1 MLNIFFDINYIKTKK
16 VFLTKNIR
24 YSKLIN
30 FIINFG
36 NTFKI
41 PIPKQ
46 FIFSGPH
53 NRMNNILKTFKGPNF
68 SINKKKYKNTYI
80 VNFDSRTE
88 SLLKNLL
95 KDPENKI
102 LVGPLFN
109 VEYQKKL
116 IHYTNKYPNV
126 KKLVASDSA
135 YRNIVHEFGLDVE
148 PNNVYICPSGVISR
162 NELNKNLEEHKR
174 DNKCLVYFKKRQEKD
189 LKLVLN
195 FLESM
200 NIRFELFE
208 YGKYSNKALM
218 NAAKKSR
225 FGVYISC
232 VESQGFAVQELMAC
246 NLPLYV
252 WDDLKANAENLSK
265 YYGGG
270 NFSGTAVTLWSE
282 SNGEIVYNYEEFEK
296 NFEHFLLN
304 LDNYRPA
311 KLVDE
316 FLTFESYQKKLVSIF
331 TKF

>member
-30 FIINFG
+30 LIIDIG
-36 NTFKI
+36 NIFKI

-53 NRMNNILKTFKGPNF
+53 KRMNNILKTFKGPNF

-80 VNFDSRTE
+80 VNFDSGTE
-88 SLLKNLL
+88 SLVNNLL

-109 VEYQKKL
+109 VEYQKRL
-116 IHYTNKYPNV
+116 IEYTNKHPNI

-135 YRNIVHEFGLDVE
+135 YRNIVYEFGLDVK
-148 PNNVYICPSGVISR
+148 PNNVFVCPSGVISK
-162 NELNKNLEEHKR
+162 NELKKNLDEYKR
-174 DNKCLVYFKKRQEKD
+174 ENKCLVYFKKREKRD

-195 FLESM
+195 FLESRS
-200 NIRFELFE
+200 IRYELFE

-218 NAAKKSR
+218 KAAKKSR
-225 FGVYISC
+225 FGVYLSC

-252 WDDLKANAENLSK
+252 WDDLDANKRNLSR
-265 YYGGG
+265 YYGEG
-270 NFSGTAVTLWSE
+270 NFSGTSVTLWSE
-282 SNGEIVYNYEEFEK
+282 NNGKIVYNYEEFEY
-296 NFEHFLLN
+296 NFEKFLLD
-304 LDNYRPA
+304 LDNYRPT

-316 FLTFESYQKKLVSIF
+316 FLTFESFQNKLLSIF
-331 TKF
+331 SKF